1 EHTVMV
7 GSRNAFKACL
17 YIIFDAHA
25 DLRSKY
31 QNNPYSHAC
40 ASRRLL
46 DESYVDPQQLYQIG
60 IRALCPEEV
69 KFIKENN
76 IKQILA
82 PKFTADT
89 VRNVIKEIND
99 IGSSYKG
106 IYLSIDTDGFDPA
119 FAPEKVR
126 QFNIQQQGEIVIQ
139 KDSNSE
145 HVFDLS
151 EQSFTNALI
160 SVARKQHDWIIF
172 ISGHGERSIDDN
184 SDFGLSTWHKNLQSK
199 GFKIRS
205 QNLIDSPQIP
215 INTKLLVIA
224 SPEKPWL
231 AGEINIIKQYLQNG
245 GNILWL
251 NDPSSSAFL
260 RPLAEQLGIEF
271 IPGTVLDPNA
281 KMLGLDDP
289 RFVLITDYANHP
301 VGLAVKSVTLLAE
314 GSAIQQLN
322 ETSKDEWHYTNL
334 LNSQPDAWVESHRTD
349 ESTAKTQT
357 FNEGKDVHGPVSLG
371 MLIERAKPENTDKFQ
386 RIAVIGDA
394 DFVANSYVGNVA
406 NLDLGMALINWLAE
420 DDTFLSIPVKT
431 SIGTQLTLSNTQSL
445 IIGFGFL
452 FVLPGV
458 LLLIGFLLWW
468 RRRRR

>member
-1 EHTVMV
+1 MKVSTQSQLRFRLQQVAFYVLLVMAIVLLSKLAITTNQTYDLTANNQHSLSDSSLKILQTLNTPVAVNVFVSPDYEYYSAVTELINRYQQHTEKL
-7 GSRNAFKACL
+7 N
-17 YIIFDAHA
+17 
-25 DLRSKY
+25 
-31 QNNPYSHAC
+31 
-40 ASRRLL
+40 
-46 DESYVDPQQLYQIG
+46 
-60 IRALCPEEV
+60 V
-69 KFIKENN
+69 KFI
-76 IKQILA
+76 
-82 PKFTADT
+82 
-89 VRNVIKEIND
+89 
-99 IGSSYKG
+99 
-106 IYLSIDTDGFDPA
+106 DPA

-245 GNILWL
+245 GNLLWL
-251 NDPSSSAFL
+251 NAPSSSAFL